1 MLRGAVRLA
10 TTAGLPVRAAQARFS
25 LAWALALCGRGRD
38 GLHELDLARPDLDG
52 LDLARVEMQHGM
64 VLHKLDQHATALEH
78 YRRALVGFRRH
89 ADRQW
94 EARVLCNR
102 GILHAERGAFAMA
115 RADFTRSEALERE
128 DGNLLGAAHMVQNL
142 GWLASIEGH
151 APAAFAAYDRA
162 ETAIRAAGG
171 TLTVLALDRIA
182 LLRSVALHDEARGV
196 AERTIADLQRGGMSA
211 YRAEAALELAEI
223 ALRQGDPAAAL
234 AHARRARDAFRR
246 QERPRWSLLAEL
258 AIVRA
263 AHASGQRTREQLAR
277 VETVAAALEADGWR
291 TLAVEARVVH
301 AELAIALGETGTAR
315 AVVARTTGAR
325 DRGAPGGR
333 IAAWHAEALLR
344 VHEGRPAAASRAVN
358 AGLNVLEQH
367 RAVLGA
373 TELRAR
379 AGVHGEGLARIGVRL
394 ALDRGD
400 ARAVLAAAERHRT
413 QALQLPPVRPP
424 VDPVLAGLL
433 GELRHSAMRLD
444 EARLEGEDTRAAA
457 AQLARLERSIVQ
469 RARHAGAWEAP
480 DAFSAAGLAP
490 VLGERALLELVEAD
504 GHLYAVTLARGRARL
519 HAVGTLAEAQQQL
532 ESLRFALLRLVAGH
546 GTARGRAAYATMRDA
561 AAASL
566 EAQLAPALAA
576 TRGLPLVLVPTRS
589 LHTLPWAAL
598 PTLRERP
605 FSVAPS
611 AALWQRA
618 ATSARAAGA
627 SAPAIAVPAA
637 APAPATA
644 APAPA
649 AAAPAPTPAHAV
661 PAVASPLGGTLA
673 VAGPDLALAR
683 EEVEA
688 VAEAVG
694 GATMLTGEAA
704 SAAATLAALDGCAH
718 AHIAAHGTFRA
729 DNPLFSSLQLAD
741 GPLTVFDLETLKD
754 APRRMVLFAC
764 DAGIADV
771 QPGDELMGLTA
782 ALLGLGTATVVASVL
797 PLPDAVSAAL
807 APQLARRLAAGEPAD
822 AALAALRADEP
833 GAVGLVCFGAG

>member
-10 TTAGLPVRAAQARFS
+10 TAAGLPVRAAQARFS

-196 AERTIADLQRGGMSA
+196 AERTIADLERGGMSA

-263 AHASGQRTREQLAR
+263 AHASDQRTRQQLAR

-315 AVVARTTGAR
+315 AVVAKTTGAR

-344 VHEGRPAAASRAVN
+344 VHEGRPAAASRAVH

-379 AGVHGEGLARIGVRL
+379 AGVHGEGLARLGVRL

-413 QALQLPPVRPP
+413 QALQFPPVRPP

-469 RARHAGAWEAP
+469 RARHAGTWEAP
-480 DAFSAAGLAP
+480 EAFSAAGLAP

-504 GHLYAVTLARGRARL
+504 GDLYAVTLADGRARL
-519 HAVGTLAEAQQQL
+519 HAVGTLAEAEQQL

-598 PTLRERP
+598 PTLRDRP

-618 ATSARAAGA
+618 ATSAQ
-627 SAPAIAVPAA
+627 A
-637 APAPATA
+637 APMPA

-649 AAAPAPTPAHAV
+649 APTPAA
-661 PAVASPLGGTLA
+661 PRGGTLA
-673 VAGPDLALAR
+673 VAGPDLALAH

-704 SAAATLAALDGCAH
+704 SAAATLAALDGSAH
-718 AHIAAHGTFRA
+718 AHIAAHGVFRA

-764 DAGIADV
+764 DAGIADI

-782 ALLGLGTATVVASVL
+782 ALLGLGTATVIASVL
-797 PLPDAVSAAL
+797 PLPDTVSAAL

>member
-1 MLRGAVRLA
+1 MKVLRGAVRLA
-10 TTAGLPVRAAQARFS
+10 ETSGLPVRAAQARFS
-25 LAWALALCGRGRD
+25 LAWALALCGHGRA
-38 GLHELDLARPDLDG
+38 GLQELDRARPDLDG
-52 LDLARVEMQHGM
+52 LDLARAEMQQGM

-89 ADRQW
+89 EDRQW
-94 EARVLCNR
+94 EARALCNR

-142 GWLASIEGH
+142 GWLASVEGH

-162 ETAIRAAGG
+162 ETDIRAAGG

-182 LLRSVALHDEARGV
+182 LLRSVALLDEARGV
-196 AERTIADLQRGGMSA
+196 AERAIADLDRGGMSA
-211 YRAEAALELAEI
+211 YRAEADLQLAEI
-223 ALRQGDPAAAL
+223 ALRQGDPATAL
-234 AHARRARDAFRR
+234 AHARRAREAFRR

-263 AHASGQRTREQLAR
+263 THASGRRTRRQLAR

-291 TLAVEARVVH
+291 TLAVEARVAG
-301 AELAIALGETGTAR
+301 AELAIALGETSTAR
-315 AVVARTTGAR
+315 QVVARTKSAR
-325 DRGAPGGR
+325 DRGTPGGR

-344 VHEGRPAAASRAVN
+344 VHEQRPAAASRAVH

-379 AGVHGEGLARIGVRL
+379 AGVHGDALARLGVRL
-394 ALDRGD
+394 ALGRGH
-400 ARAVLAAAERHRT
+400 ARAVLAAAERHRA
-413 QALQLPPVRPP
+413 QALQFPPVRPP

-469 RARHAGAWEAP
+469 RARHAGTWEAP
-480 DAFSAAGLAP
+480 DAFSAGQLAP
-490 VLGERALLELVEAD
+490 VLGERALVELVEAD
-504 GHLYAVTLARGRARL
+504 GDLHAVTLVDGRARL
-519 HAVGTLAEAQQQL
+519 HAVGTLADAEQQL

-546 GTARGRAAYATMRDA
+546 GTPRGRERYATMRDE

-566 EAQLAPALAA
+566 EAQLAPAFAA
-576 TRGLPLVLVPTRS
+576 TRGAPIVLVPTRS

-611 AALWQRA
+611 AALWKRA
-618 ATSARAAGA
+618 ASTEGEPGR
-627 SAPAIAVPAA
+627 
-637 APAPATA
+637 
-644 APAPA
+644 
-649 AAAPAPTPAHAV
+649 
-661 PAVASPLGGTLA
+661 TLA
-673 VAGPDLALAR
+673 VAGPDLTYAR
-683 EEVEA
+683 DEAEA

-694 GATMLTGEAA
+694 GATVLAGHAA
-704 SAAATLAALDGCAH
+704 GAAPTLAALDGCAY

-741 GPLTVFDLETLKD
+741 GPLTVFDLETLPRT
-754 APRRMVLFAC
+754 PRRMVLMAC
-764 DAGIADV
+764 DAGISDV
-771 QPGDELMGLTA
+771 QPGDELMGLSA
-782 ALLGLGTATVVASVL
+782 ALLGLGTATVIASVL
-797 PLPDAVSAAL
+797 PLPDTAGAAL
-807 APQLARRLAAGEPAD
+807 APRLARRLAAGEPAD